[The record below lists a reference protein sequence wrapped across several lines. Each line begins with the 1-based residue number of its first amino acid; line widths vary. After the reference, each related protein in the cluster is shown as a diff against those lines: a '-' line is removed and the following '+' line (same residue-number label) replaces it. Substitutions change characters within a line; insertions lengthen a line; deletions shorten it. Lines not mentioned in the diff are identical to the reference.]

1 MQKARRKQA
10 QKEEDEVEEEA
21 ATIQH
26 VMQKCRGAEKLA
38 TLFHAVKTCE
48 KCENFPGFAY
58 FFRFSLSFQVRPIN
72 FWSPVG

>member
-48 KCENFPGFAY
+48 KCENFAGFAY
-58 FFRFSLSFQVRPIN
+58 FFAFLFLFKLGQ
-72 FWSPVG
+72 